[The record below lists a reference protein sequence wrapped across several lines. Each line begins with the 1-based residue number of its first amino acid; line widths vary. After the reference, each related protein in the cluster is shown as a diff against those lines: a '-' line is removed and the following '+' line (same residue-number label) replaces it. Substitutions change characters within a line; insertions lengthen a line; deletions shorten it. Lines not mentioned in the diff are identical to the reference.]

1 VKHREKWE
9 GAFWSVHQCGEWL
22 LRLAVAHLLW
32 IGGTLLGGVVLG
44 IFPATAAMHEVL
56 GGQGSGGN
64 RDDRGIAAAF
74 WYAYRRYFWRSQ
86 LLGYALL
93 LSGVVLWGD
102 LIFFLGLGTKWSL
115 VCAALLAGISLLHTA
130 ICCHAFALLVRLD
143 RGFWAGIRQSF
154 WAVAAFPLHAM
165 VTVGGVFLCVGVML
179 VLPALPILLGASA
192 LVWWMAVRTVRLL
205 EKCERKATTQQLR
218 GETYAV

>member
-1 VKHREKWE
+1 MKHREKWE

-44 IFPATAAMHEVL
+44 VFPATAAVHEVL

-64 RDDRGIAAAF
+64 RDDRGLAAAF

-102 LIFFLGLGTKWSL
+102 LIFSL
-115 VCAALLAGISLLHTA
+115 VWARNGALFAQLCWPESVFCIPRFAVTLLPCLCAWI
-130 ICCHAFALLVRLD
+130 
-143 RGFWAGIRQSF
+143 
-154 WAVAAFPLHAM
+154 AAF
-165 VTVGGVFLCVGVML
+165 GQESGSRSGR
-179 VLPALPILLGASA
+179 
-192 LVWWMAVRTVRLL
+192 WRLFPCTL
-205 EKCERKATTQQLR
+205 W
-218 GETYAV
+218 